1 MECDVALAELN
12 LTCLESRLVSTDNI
26 PERFPIT
33 FSTSKKI
40 RLKIFVHIWILMR
53 MKHNLFLND
62 EKTSQE
68 MQYSNDLNYTLNDI
82 DIEIIFEHLS

>member
-1 MECDVALAELN
+1 
-12 LTCLESRLVSTDNI
+12 
-26 PERFPIT
+26 
-33 FSTSKKI
+33 
-40 RLKIFVHIWILMR
+40 MR